1 MTRDLEVVKDSRG
14 IFISHR
20 PGVFDQ
26 YTVNETSVDMPTEEE
41 NNRWKKYLKVRGLL
55 WNIIQQKNGN
65 AEKIQEMKENALK
78 KRKEKFK
85 PENDTTMVDKITER
99 TKKEA
104 ETAEEVVPPAMST
117 PVTERLVEYF
127 A

>member
-1 MTRDLEVVKDSRG
+1 MAEEYSIIHEHAL
-14 IFISHR
+14 F
-20 PGVFDQ
+20 FDEILDCIPASLYLQ
-26 YTVNETSVDMPTEEE
+26 PTEEE
-41 NNRWKKYLKVRGLL
+41 NNRWKKYLKVRGLF
-55 WNIIQQKNGN
+55 WDMMQQKNGN

-104 ETAEEVVPPAMST
+104 ENTEEVVPPTMPT
-117 PVTERLVEYF
+117 PATERLDEYF

>member
-117 PVTERLVEYF
+117 PVTERLVEDF
-127 A
+127 S

>member
-1 MTRDLEVVKDSRG
+1 MAEEFSIIHEHAL
-14 IFISHR
+14 F
-20 PGVFDQ
+20 FDEILDCIPASLYLQ
-26 YTVNETSVDMPTEEE
+26 PTEEE

-55 WNIIQQKNGN
+55 WDVIQQKNGN

-117 PVTERLVEYF
+117 PATERLVECCR
-127 A
+127 

>member
-55 WNIIQQKNGN
+55 WNIIQ
-65 AEKIQEMKENALK
+65 
-78 KRKEKFK
+78 
-85 PENDTTMVDKITER
+85 
-99 TKKEA
+99 
-104 ETAEEVVPPAMST
+104 
-117 PVTERLVEYF
+117 
-127 A
+127 